1 MRLDHLLSRDNRLV
15 RDIIPG
21 RYRNLSHMLLP
32 MAFHSSAVGACA
44 SELCSDT
51 HVISLPAREQLNKDE
66 SSILLSEFKQEL
78 KQRIRPTRPRTSYTE
93 YEVDALALKAEE
105 GRGDR
110 RNVQGE
116 LHTSDEP

>member
-1 MRLDHLLSRDNRLV
+1 V
-15 RDIIPG
+15 
-21 RYRNLSHMLLP
+21 
-32 MAFHSSAVGACA
+32 
-44 SELCSDT
+44 
-51 HVISLPAREQLNKDE
+51 K
-66 SSILLSEFKQEL
+66 
-78 KQRIRPTRPRTSYTE
+78 RTSYTE